1 MFYTMFSGG
10 DPTSLI
16 EVGVEKAVG
25 QIKIGSNVY
34 TVYQQIVSLGA
45 LPNNQVGVNYSHNI
59 NYVGVLSVTGY
70 AWSGTTWFNF
80 PRTTPSGLIDIYI
93 QPNVFKI
100 TATLNVS
107 SYSANAIVTYYR

>member
-10 DPTSLI
+10 DPTSMI

-25 QIKIGSNVY
+25 QIKVGGNIY
-34 TVYQQIVSLGA
+34 TVYQQIVPLGA
-45 LPNNQVGVNYSHNI
+45 LPNNQTGVSYSHNI

-70 AWSGTTWFNF
+70 AWNETTYYSF
-80 PRTTPSGLIDIYI
+80 PRQSPSGYIDIYI
-93 QPNVFKI
+93 QPNYFRVSSSM
-100 TATLNVS
+100 NVS